1 MPWGLKRFQD
11 TKTDLHF
18 ITFSCHERRPY
29 LNTPEAR
36 TLCEISIEKI
46 RQKYEFV
53 IHGYV
58 IMPEHVHLLV
68 NEPPTAS
75 LATALKAIKVSV
87 SKQAAQSPLWT
98 PRYYDFNV
106 YSERKRIEKLRYIH
120 RNPVKRGLVGQP
132 EDWRWSSFSHYATG
146 EIRTIEI
153 ESQWTARRRERA
165 DTELLLTN
173 KNADTNENAG
183 APRSPERSRRV
194 TWVFSL

>member
-18 ITFSCHERRPY
+18 ITFSCFQRKPY

-36 TLCEISIEKI
+36 TICEESIERS

-58 IMPEHVHLLV
+58 IMPEHVHMLV
-68 NEPPTAS
+68 SEPSAAS
-75 LATALKAIKVSV
+75 LAIALKAIKVSV
-87 SKQAAQSPLWT
+87 SKQSAQSPFWT

-120 RNPVKRGLVGQP
+120 RNPVKRGLVDKP
-132 EDWRWSSFSHYATG
+132 EDWPWSSFNHYSTG

-153 ESQWTARRRERA
+153 ESQWTARRREGTDIEILRM
-165 DTELLLTN
+165 
-173 KNADTNENAG
+173 NETL
-183 APRSPERSRRV
+183 R
-194 TWVFSL
+194 

>member
-1 MPWGLKRFQD
+1 MPWGLNRFQE

-18 ITFSCHERRPY
+18 ITFSCHHRKPY

-36 TLCEISIEKI
+36 TLCEKSIEKA
-46 RQKYEFV
+46 RQRYDFV

-68 NEPPTAS
+68 SEPSAAP
-75 LATALKAIKVSV
+75 LAMALKAIKLSV
-87 SKQAAQSPLWT
+87 SKQAAQSPFWT

-120 RNPVKRGLVGQP
+120 RNPVKRGFVEKP
-132 EDWRWSSFSHYATG
+132 EDWRWSSFAHYATG
-146 EIRTIEI
+146 EAGAIEI

-165 DTELLLTN
+165 SAELLRTGDN
-173 KNADTNENAG
+173 
-183 APRSPERSRRV
+183 P
-194 TWVFSL
+194 